1 MSKAKRRGI
10 AQDGVAA
17 RLRIDGLQ
25 RRVIRDAEIRESEGE
40 FAPPG
45 LLCRTQAGEVV
56 PLWRAAGGTLTAPLF
71 SLLAIALY
79 FLAGPVAALSLAG
92 RREPPEALPPR

>member
-1 MSKAKRRGI
+1 MAEDERNHAAYTWELLVELSGAPG
-10 AQDGVAA
+10 AA
-17 RLRIDGLQ
+17 RRALLR
-25 RRVIRDAEIRESEGE
+25 A
-40 FAPPG
+40 
-45 LLCRTQAGEVV
+45 QAGEVV